1 MYIYLEEGASMSEME
16 LKRMR
21 ELDEAAESAGGFL
34 APLTRLDTSYDYR
47 ALVKYCHERKIE
59 PLDITIR
66 ELRQFILPG

>member
-1 MYIYLEEGASMSEME
+1 MSEME
-16 LKRMR
+16 LKQMC

-47 ALVKYCHERKIE
+47 ALVKYCREKKIE

-66 ELRQFILPG
+66 ELRQFALPG